1 MGCGIM
7 NNTSRSFLI
16 SPAVCKHSNHN
27 KHSNK
32 KGFQWEEWQP
42 LFTHTTK
49 LSANTTLRSLLI
61 SFHCQLVKEESK
73 WRAVSSFRSSDHEQT
88 LKLKNTSTTTHMQNR
103 NCHQHTP
110 KKRKKNARSPQQPT
124 KEDRKKTTDILYVM
138 PHSHRHSEH
147 QTLTSQK
154 LTSHIQCRSSGK
166 IF

>member
-1 MGCGIM
+1 MKLTSIKVWGAMGCGIV

-16 SPAVCKHSNHN
+16 SPAVCNHSNHN
-27 KHSNK
+27 KHFNK

-49 LSANTTLRSLLI
+49 PSANTTLRGLLI

-103 NCHQHTP
+103 NRHQHTL
-110 KKRKKNARSPQQPT
+110 KKRKKVYADLSNQPRKIERTLPTSFTLCHTHTGIRSIKP
-124 KEDRKKTTDILYVM
+124 
-138 PHSHRHSEH
+138 
-147 QTLTSQK
+147 
-154 LTSHIQCRSSGK
+154 
-166 IF
+166 